1 MRLSMKMRIPFLM
14 LAGAGGGIAYA
25 ADAMSSDSGAMATDA
40 KADCMKKAAMETDA
54 MKMKQMQDECAK
66 MDAMS
71 GGAMQSD
78 SMSSDAMSSGAM
90 KSDDAMK
97 PKK

>member
-1 MRLSMKMRIPFLM
+1 MTKILAAPLFALM
-14 LAGAGGGIAYA
+14 LAGAGGGIAHA
-25 ADAMSSDSGAMATDA
+25 ADAMQSDQGAMAADSKDA
-40 KADCMKKAAMETDA
+40 CMKKAAMETDA

-66 MDAMS
+66 MDSMS

-78 SMSSDAMSSGAM
+78 QGGAMSSDAM

-97 PKK
+97 PKN

>member
-1 MRLSMKMRIPFLM
+1 MTNLKMLAAPMLALM
-14 LAGAGGGIAYA
+14 LAGAGGVAHA
-25 ADAMSSDSGAMATDA
+25 ADAMSSDGGAMATDA
-40 KADCMKKAAMETDA
+40 KADCMKKASMESDA

-66 MDAMS
+66 MDQGAMS
-71 GGAMQSD
+71 GDAMSSD
-78 SMSSDAMSSGAM
+78 SMSSDAM